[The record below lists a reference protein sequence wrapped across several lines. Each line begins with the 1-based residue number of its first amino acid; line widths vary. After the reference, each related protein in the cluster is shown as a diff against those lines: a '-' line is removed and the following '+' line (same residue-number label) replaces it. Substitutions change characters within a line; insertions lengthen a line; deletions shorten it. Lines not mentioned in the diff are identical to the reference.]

1 MPSVG
6 WRKAAVRIG
15 SLCPVWCR
23 GVFRPASRPPGG
35 CTV

>member
-23 GVFRPASRPPGG
+23 GVSGQHPGRQ
-35 CTV
+35 VAAL